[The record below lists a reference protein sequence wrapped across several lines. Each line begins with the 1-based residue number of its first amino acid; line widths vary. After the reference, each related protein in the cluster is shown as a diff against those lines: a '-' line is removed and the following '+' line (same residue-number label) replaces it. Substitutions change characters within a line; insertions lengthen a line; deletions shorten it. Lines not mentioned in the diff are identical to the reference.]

1 MGSNDTRRRS
11 GNEQAVADETFR
23 SGYVALVGKPNVG
36 KSTLMNAL
44 VGMKLSIVTRKAQTT
59 RHRILGILSTDA
71 HQIIFVDTPGNI
83 EPKYGLQRVMM
94 RSLQAALRD
103 ADVII
108 HMVDA
113 SSKKPDFDADLQFG
127 DTPAV
132 LVINK
137 LDLVSKDQALELS
150 AKGSDVRTYAAVV
163 PVSAKN
169 AKGLDSLI
177 QEVASLL
184 PVGPEYYPREMVTEH
199 PERFFVAE
207 IVREKIFEN
216 FHAEVPYSVQVNI
229 AAWGEREGQKDLID
243 ADIVVERESQKG
255 IIIGKRG
262 SGLKRIGI
270 AARRDIE
277 EMLGRDIFL
286 RLFVKVR
293 PGWRN
298 SDGRLREFGYN

>member
-1 MGSNDTRRRS
+1 MASHQ
-11 GNEQAVADETFR
+11 NEGQAGDGQTLADASFR
-23 SGYVALVGKPNVG
+23 SGYVALIGKPNVG
-36 KSTLMNAL
+36 KSTLINAL

-59 RHRILGILSTDA
+59 RHRILGILSTDS
-71 HQIIFVDTPGNI
+71 HQIIFVDTPGLI

-94 RSLQAALRD
+94 RSLEAALRD
-103 ADVII
+103 ADVIV

-113 SSKKPDFDADLQFG
+113 SRKTADFDEALDFG

-132 LVINK
+132 LAINK
-137 LDLVSKDQALELS
+137 LDLVSKDHALELS
-150 AKGSDVRTYAAVV
+150 ARATAVRWYSAVV
-163 PVSAKN
+163 PISARN
-169 AKGLDSLI
+169 AKGLDALLE
-177 QEVASLL
+177 EVAALL

-207 IVREKIFEN
+207 IIREKIFEKY
-216 FHAEVPYSVQVNI
+216 HAEIPYSVQVNI

-243 ADIVVERESQKG
+243 AEIVVERESQKG
-255 IIIGKRG
+255 IIIGKKG

-277 EMLGRDIFL
+277 ELLDREIFL

-293 PGWRN
+293 PGWRD
-298 SDGRLREFGYN
+298 SDGKLREFGYN